1 VLINE
6 PTQLDPTQVL
16 WMFDNGGEILSMKK
30 PELVIIAKSRLGD
43 PLAQQFEG
51 MDEVA
56 LRKQL
61 TSLVCIYF
69 VFIPCRC

>member
-1 VLINE
+1 
-6 PTQLDPTQVL
+6 
-16 WMFDNGGEILSMKK
+16 MFDNGGEISSMKK
-30 PELVIIAKSRLGD
+30 PDLVIVAKSRLGEH
-43 PLAQQFEG
+43 PAQRFEG

-56 LRKQL
+56 LRKRL